1 MPAARVPRRIPNI
14 APAKPL
20 LSGLLAPLAAL
31 GILLLGPLDA
41 AGQQTPPLG
50 PQTIEFAFPDL
61 SFSRMT
67 HLTHAGDGT
76 DRLWVVLQRG
86 LIEVFPN
93 DPEVAQAGTFL
104 DIRDQ
109 VRTVGDEEGLLGLAF
124 DPGYADN
131 GYFYAYY
138 SASNPRRSVISRFS
152 VGQSDPDQADPA
164 SELVLLEV
172 AQPFSN
178 HNGGNI
184 VFGPD
189 GYMYVGLGDGG
200 SGGDP
205 LGNGQDTSTLLGTVL
220 RIDVRGATETTP
232 YRVPPDNPLV
242 DTVGA
247 RDEIWA
253 YGLRNPWK
261 FSFDPATDALWLADV
276 GQDRYEEIHLVQPG
290 QNYGWNVME
299 GAHCYLP
306 RTGCDQT
313 GLELPVFEYDHDE
326 GCSITGGYVY
336 RGARL
341 PGLAGAY
348 LYADFCSGFIWG
360 LRHDGAAVTDQA
372 LLVDSALLIPSFG
385 VDEAGE
391 VYILAFDGRI
401 YRFVAEEAA
410 TPTPTATS
418 TATPASSD
426 TPTAMPTATA
436 IIIVTPTVTPTSTPA
451 NQVPTPTPDTP
462 SPTLTPTVP
471 TATPTLATT
480 TAAPTTTLTAPT
492 AEDTPGSG
500 AANLALFLLAAVVVL
515 GGGGFMFIRSRV

>member
-1 MPAARVPRRIPNI
+1 MSAARVPRRILNI

-41 AGQQTPPLG
+41 AGQQPPPLG

-131 GYFYAYY
+131 GYFYVYY

-152 VGQSDPDQADPA
+152 VSQSDPDQADPA

-242 DTVGA
+242 DTAGA

-253 YGLRNPWK
+253 HGLRNPWE

-299 GAHCYLP
+299 GRALLLAKDGVRPDGLGVTRLRVRPRRGMLHHWWVRVPRCAAAQPGWRLPLRRLLLRLHLGPPPRWGGGHRPGPASGLGPPDTLLWRRRGGRGLHSGLRWSHLSFRGRRGGSTDAH
-306 RTGCDQT
+306 RHFDGHS
-313 GLELPVFEYDHDE
+313 GLQRHTHGHAHRHRCPNYHAD
-326 GCSITGGYVY
+326 CSHRGGHSGFRRGQPSAVLAGGG
-336 RGARL
+336 RGAWGWWVHVHPE
-341 PGLAGAY
+341 PGLAAPSSRTPWDPD
-348 LYADFCSGFIWG
+348 LS
-360 LRHDGAAVTDQA
+360 AVGRA
-372 LLVDSALLIPSFG
+372 GLLVPEDC
-385 VDEAGE
+385 
-391 VYILAFDGRI
+391 
-401 YRFVAEEAA
+401 
-410 TPTPTATS
+410 
-418 TATPASSD
+418 
-426 TPTAMPTATA
+426 
-436 IIIVTPTVTPTSTPA
+436 
-451 NQVPTPTPDTP
+451 VPP
-462 SPTLTPTVP
+462 V
-471 TATPTLATT
+471 
-480 TAAPTTTLTAPT
+480 
-492 AEDTPGSG
+492 
-500 AANLALFLLAAVVVL
+500 
-515 GGGGFMFIRSRV
+515 